1 MNYRYKPMIL
11 QIGVLMNIDDI
22 KPGYKF
28 NSFTVI
34 ERIPNSHKFL
44 VQCTC
49 GNIIELYACRIYASE
64 QRSTCGYCTRKYNR
78 AVNSRDKRRQKIQD
92 IIINHWQRCYN
103 SKADHYKLYGAKGWH
118 FAKEWL
124 KPDGY
129 PDYNII
135 IPWCLNNGYEIGKV
149 LEKDKLAYE
158 LGIKEIGP
166 RTVRF
171 VSPKE
176 NSKYTYDKWDKAENK
191 WDVK

>member
-1 MNYRYKPMIL
+1 MEVP
-11 QIGVLMNIDDI
+11 MNIDDI

-28 NSFTVI
+28 NSFTVL
-34 ERIPNSHKFL
+34 ERVGHTNRFR
-44 VQCTC
+44 VRCEC
-49 GNIIELYACRIYASE
+49 GNIIELYACRIYSSE
-64 QRSTCGYCTRKYNR
+64 QRSTCGYCTRKFKR
-78 AVNSRDKRRQKIQD
+78 VVTSRDKRRQKLHDSIST
-92 IIINHWQRCYN
+92 HWQRCYN
-103 SKADHYKLYGAKGWH
+103 VNADLYPFYGAKGWH

-129 PDYNII
+129 PDYNVI
-135 IPWCLNNGYEIGKV
+135 IPWCLDNGYEIGKV

-176 NSKYTYDKWDKAENK
+176 NSKYTYYNWNKTRNK
-191 WDVK
+191 WNVK